1 MTEYLP
7 IPIERRWWYSIVTN
21 KKILI
26 IPFILIFIILLAF
39 LLWFAVSSNGT
50 KTLFEDEGK
59 RGKTKKI
66 VKIFWLWL
74 ILIWRISFYK
84 WPIYAVSY
92 FVDNT
97 LDFGIQE
104 DLKNWH
110 SLCQLNRL
118 TKNSTRLKAF
128 INV

>member
-26 IPFILIFIILLAF
+26 IPFILIFIFLLAF

-59 RGKTKKI
+59 GVKPKKDFLI
-66 VKIFWLWL
+66 VI
-74 ILIWRISFYK
+74 
-84 WPIYAVSY
+84 
-92 FVDNT
+92 
-97 LDFGIQE
+97 DF
-104 DLKNWH
+104 DLKNF
-110 SLCQLNRL
+110 LL
-118 TKNSTRLKAF
+118 
-128 INV
+128 